1 MRGRKTDSEFISEF
15 IAGCVKAG
23 YDTPEAII
31 QQARGGINTIDEE
44 IQRVER
50 LKANRSKLLD
60 VIATFEREA
69 KQSKSEEARI
79 LSFFKIQH
87 PQICKFICDKI
98 KDSVIVIEDLGN
110 KYSNQDLMFCI
121 KQLIE
126 HKIVAK
132 SGNHLLRSDSFD
144 DYLKFVLRES

>member
-15 IAGCVKAG
+15 IAGCVQAG
-23 YDTPEAII
+23 HDTPEAIV
-31 QQARGGINTIDEE
+31 QRANQGISSIDDE
-44 IQRVER
+44 IKRVEK
-50 LKANRSKLLD
+50 LKMTRSKLLD
-60 VIATFEREA
+60 VIATFERQA

-79 LSFFKIQH
+79 LSFFKIQQ
-87 PQICKFICDKI
+87 PQICKFICDRVK
-98 KDSVIVIEDLGN
+98 SGVIAIEDLGN
-110 KYSNQDLMFCI
+110 KYPTQDIMFCI

-132 SGNHLLRSDSFD
+132 TGSHLLRGDLFE

>member
-15 IAGCVKAG
+15 IAGCVQAG
-23 YDTPEAII
+23 YDTPEAIV
-31 QQARGGINTIDEE
+31 QQAKGGINTIDEE

-50 LKANRSKLLD
+50 LKITRAKLLD
-60 VIATFEREA
+60 VIATFDRQV

-79 LSFFKIQH
+79 LSFFKIQQ
-87 PQICKFICDKI
+87 PQVCKFICDRI
-98 KDSVIVIEDLGN
+98 KNGVIAIEDLGN
-110 KYSNQDLMFCI
+110 KYPNQEIMFCI

-126 HKIVAK
+126 YKIVAK
-132 SGNHLLRSDSFD
+132 TGSHLLRGDSFE